1 MEEIFALLFYLQT
14 VRPDASRGKPIA
26 GNARWL
32 IHAQPTI
39 CFTEIKLYIMSS
51 ITAKQANAPDAN
63 PELQK
68 LGIETVKAGDGKTFP
83 SKGDTCVMHYTG
95 TLKSNGKK
103 FDSSR
108 DRGEPFSFVIGVGQ
122 VIQGWDVGVMSM
134 SVGQRVNLTIPAD
147 MGYGA
152 RGAGGVIPP
161 NADLVFDVEL
171 LKIES
176 VEMETLKEGDGKTF
190 PKRGD
195 ELTMHYTGTLASN
208 GKKFDSS
215 RDKGRPFKFRIGIGQ
230 VIKGWDAGVM
240 KMSLG
245 QRVKL
250 KIPSSMGYGARGAG
264 GVIPPNADLVFD
276 VELLKIDSY

>member
-1 MEEIFALLFYLQT
+1 
-14 VRPDASRGKPIA
+14 
-26 GNARWL
+26 
-32 IHAQPTI
+32 
-39 CFTEIKLYIMSS
+39 
-51 ITAKQANAPDAN
+51 
-63 PELQK
+63 
-68 LGIETVKAGDGKTFP
+68 
-83 SKGDTCVMHYTG
+83 
-95 TLKSNGKK
+95 
-103 FDSSR
+103 
-108 DRGEPFSFVIGVGQ
+108 
-122 VIQGWDVGVMSM
+122 MSM

-276 VELLKIDSY
+276 VELLKINSY